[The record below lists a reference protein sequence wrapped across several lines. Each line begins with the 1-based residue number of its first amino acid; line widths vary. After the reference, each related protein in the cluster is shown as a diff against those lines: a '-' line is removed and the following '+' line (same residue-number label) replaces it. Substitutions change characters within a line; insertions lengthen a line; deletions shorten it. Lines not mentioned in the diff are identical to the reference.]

1 MVVLGVD
8 PGSEITGYG
17 VVEGDSQASPSGY
30 HLLEYGAIRPNRSA
44 PFPQKLLLIFNRISE
59 ILERFRPEALALEDI
74 FHAMNARSALRL
86 GHARGAVLL
95 AAARAEVPVYEY
107 SALQIKG
114 SVTGYGRAE
123 KRQVQ
128 AMIKLL
134 LNLEALP
141 EPLDAAD
148 ALAAAVCHINLA
160 RFKTLIK
167 PEAGTRSNR

>member
-8 PGSEITGYG
+8 PGSEVTGYG
-17 VVEGDSQASPSGY
+17 VVEGSSRASPSGY
-30 HLLEYGAIRPNRSA
+30 RLLEYGAIRPNRSA

-114 SVTGYGRAE
+114 AVTGYGRAE

-148 ALAAAVCHINLA
+148 ALAAAVCHIDQA
-160 RFKTLIK
+160 RFQTLIK
-167 PEAGTRSNR
+167 PEAGMRNNR

>member
-8 PGSEITGYG
+8 PGSDVTGYG
-17 VVEGDSQASPSGY
+17 VVKGNSRASSSEY
-30 HLLEYGAIRPNRSA
+30 YLLEYGAIRPNRSA

-114 SVTGYGRAE
+114 AVTGYGRAE